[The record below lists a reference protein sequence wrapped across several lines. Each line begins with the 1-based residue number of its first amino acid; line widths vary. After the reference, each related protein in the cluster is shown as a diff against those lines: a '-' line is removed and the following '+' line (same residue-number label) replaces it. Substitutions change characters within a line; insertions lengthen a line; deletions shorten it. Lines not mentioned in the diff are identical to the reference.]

1 VEKMRNFNIYCP
13 ICFRNFEK
21 RKEFA
26 KHVKEHKKKG
36 EGGLFLLVKKTKK
49 NILPKIYFEIF
60 KNPGITSYQLIE
72 KFGIR
77 SGVNRHLLTLEKH
90 KLILRKKE
98 LSGGKVVK
106 RNYVNLEL
114 LCNFILNWWRTPK
127 ENYDKYKHKKKLME
141 LLKSYFYN
149 WEFAGEFREFLK
161 VSLEYE
167 KEFGL
172 NFYDIFFSSAETVA
186 ANLREAPPTTAKK
199 PGKAKHSPLLSYILL
214 LRQIV
219 GAIFCYLEL
228 KYDREKQEDF
238 LEHLN
243 YKFAK
248 KFAKIFGDE
257 FLARWKEKEKE
268 VKQYLEKAERV
279 LRELSDKFEKIRE
292 LLEEERYEES
302 EEEFENFK
310 KFIKKHSQFF
320 EEFCDGLSSY
330 L

>member
-1 VEKMRNFNIYCP
+1 MKNFNICP
-13 ICFRNFEK
+13 ICLKNFK
-21 RKEFA
+21 MRKEFVE
-26 KHVKEHKKKG
+26 HVKEHKKKG
-36 EGGLFLLVKKTKK
+36 EGGLFLLVKKTKR

-60 KNPGITSYQLIE
+60 KNPGITSYQLV
-72 KFGIR
+72 KKLGIP
-77 SGVNRHLLTLEKH
+77 SGVNRHLVTLEKH

-114 LCNFILNWWRTPK
+114 LCNFILNWWTPK
-127 ENYDKYKHKKKLME
+127 ENYDKYKYKKKLME

-149 WEFAGEFREFLK
+149 WEFAGEFGEFLK

-172 NFYDIFFSSAETVA
+172 NFYDIFFSSTETIS
-186 ANLREAPPTTAKK
+186 ANLREVPKEPEKV
-199 PGKAKHSPLLSYILL
+199 KHPPLLSYILL
-214 LRQIV
+214 LRQILR
-219 GAIFCYLEL
+219 AMFYYLEL

-268 VKQYLEKAERV
+268 VKQHLEEADKV
-279 LRELSDKFEKIRE
+279 LRELSDKFEKIKE

-302 EEEFENFK
+302 EEEFENLK

-330 L
+330 F